1 MSDTQELA
9 GRTVLVTGASRG
21 IGYAAAKEAAR
32 RGAHVIAVART
43 IGGLEE
49 LDDEVQALGS
59 SATLVPLDLSDG
71 DGIDMLGKSIFERWG
86 KLDGFIGN
94 AGLLGVISPLP
105 HVEVKE
111 FSKVFDLNVTAN
123 YRLIRSLDL
132 LLRQSDAGRVV
143 LVSSSAAESARPY
156 WGLYAATKAAV
167 NAMAKSYAGEMA
179 SSTVRV
185 NVFYPGAV
193 RTQMRAKAVPGEK
206 PETLPAPAD
215 IAPALIDLLNPALA
229 SNGQIFDVDASGPR
243 DI

>member
-1 MSDTQELA
+1 MTDNQDLA
-9 GRTVLVTGASRG
+9 GRIVLVTGASRG
-21 IGYAAAKEAAR
+21 IGYAAALEAAR

-49 LDDEVQALGS
+49 LDDQIKALGGD
-59 SATLVPLDLSDG
+59 ATLVPLDLSDG
-71 DGIDMLGKSIFERWG
+71 DGIDRLGKSIFDRWG
-86 KLDGFIGN
+86 RLDGFIGN

-111 FSKVFDLNVTAN
+111 FTKVFDLNVTAN
-123 YRLIRSLDL
+123 YRLIRSFDL

-143 LVSSSAAESARPY
+143 LVSSGAADSARPY

-179 SSTVRV
+179 SSAVRV

-193 RTQMRAKAVPGEK
+193 RTQMRAKAVPGED
-206 PETLPAPAD
+206 PNTLPTPAD
-215 IAPALIDLLNPALA
+215 IAPQLIDLVSPSLDAT
-229 SNGQIFDVDASGPR
+229 GQIFDVNADGPR